1 MLPKF
6 LIADNSQESPD
17 LIYVVHTES
26 PRCIIQCDV
35 EDFYSNQKI
44 HWIDEE
50 PLRQEELDKLLEEAE
65 TFYENELDNQEE
77 IYDEEEEDS
86 PRY

>member
-50 PLRQEELDKLLEEAE
+50 PLSLDDVEALLEEAE
-65 TFYENELDNQEE
+65 DFFERELESQEE
-77 IYDEEEEDS
+77 LYDEEEDE
-86 PRY
+86 

>member
-44 HWIDEE
+44 YWIDEE
-50 PLRQEELDKLLEEAE
+50 PLSLDDVEALLEEAE
-65 TFYENELDNQEE
+65 DFFERELENQEE
-77 IYDEEEEDS
+77 LYDEEEDE
-86 PRY
+86 

>member
-6 LIADNSQESPD
+6 LIADNSQKAPD
-17 LIYVVHTES
+17 ILYVVHTEK

-35 EDFYSNQKI
+35 EDFHSNQKI

-50 PLRQEELDKLLEEAE
+50 PLCTDDIESLLEEAE
-65 TFYENELDNQEE
+65 EFFEAELENQEDL
-77 IYDEEEEDS
+77 YDEEDS
-86 PRY
+86 

>member
-6 LIADNSQESPD
+6 LIADNSQEAAD
-17 LIYVVHTES
+17 LLYVVHTEK

-50 PLRQEELDKLLEEAE
+50 PLSQDDIDTLMEEAE
-65 TFYENELDNQEE
+65 DFFEKELESQEDL
-77 IYDEEEEDS
+77 YDEDDES
-86 PRY
+86 

>member
-44 HWIDEE
+44 LWIDEE
-50 PLRQEELDKLLEEAE
+50 PLSLDDVEALLEEAE
-65 TFYENELDNQEE
+65 DFFERELENQEE
-77 IYDEEEEDS
+77 LYDEEEDE
-86 PRY
+86 

>member
-50 PLRQEELDKLLEEAE
+50 PLSLDDVEALLEEAE
-65 TFYENELDNQEE
+65 DFFERELENQEE
-77 IYDEEEEDS
+77 LCDEEEDE
-86 PRY
+86 

>member
-35 EDFYSNQKI
+35 DDFYSNQKI

-50 PLRQEELDKLLEEAE
+50 PLSLDDVEALLEEAE
-65 TFYENELDNQEE
+65 DFFERELENQEE
-77 IYDEEEEDS
+77 LYDEEEDE
-86 PRY
+86 

>member
-44 HWIDEE
+44 LWIDEE
-50 PLRQEELDKLLEEAE
+50 PLSLDDVEALLEEAE
-65 TFYENELDNQEE
+65 DFFERELESQEE
-77 IYDEEEEDS
+77 LYDEEEDE
-86 PRY
+86 

>member
-50 PLRQEELDKLLEEAE
+50 PLSLDDVEALLEEAE
-65 TFYENELDNQEE
+65 DFFERELENQEE
-77 IYDEEEEDS
+77 LFDEEEDE
-86 PRY
+86 

>member
-50 PLRQEELDKLLEEAE
+50 PLSLDDVEALMEEAEDFFERELENQEEL
-65 TFYENELDNQEE
+65 
-77 IYDEEEEDS
+77 YDEEEDE
-86 PRY
+86 